1 MRERS
6 DGTNKEEDVMKE
18 WGKKRSH
25 RFPLKPKNSKSHR
38 QKVHKRDP
46 QEEEKKESTTVCT
59 LTNSYSSRRADLTR

>member
-25 RFPLKPKNSKSHR
+25 RLAP
-38 QKVHKRDP
+38 
-46 QEEEKKESTTVCT
+46 ET
-59 LTNSYSSRRADLTR
+59 